1 MARLFGT
8 DGVRGVA
15 NVELTP
21 ELAFRLGWAAASY
34 FGRDHEK
41 PEFLIG
47 RDTRI
52 SGQMLE
58 AALCAGIC
66 SAGGNAVALGII
78 PTPGVAWLT
87 RMSNAAA
94 GVVISASHNPY
105 VDNGIKFF
113 SGSGY
118 KLPDAVEDELERLVK
133 GGMDEMPR
141 PTGGQVG
148 SITYRHERIAE
159 YMDFLCST
167 MQNNLSGLKLVIDCA
182 NGAASEAA
190 PIVLSRLGADLKI
203 LHACPDGININDNC
217 GSTHMSAL
225 QNAVL
230 AEGADLGLA
239 FDGDADRCL
248 AVDETG
254 AIVDGDQ
261 IMVILAH
268 ELLRRNAL
276 KKASLVTTVMSNVGL
291 HQALRRA
298 GGQVVV
304 TAVGDRY
311 VLEEM
316 QKQDLSLGGE
326 QSGHIIFGEYSTTG
340 DGLMT
345 GLQLLAAVKR
355 SGGGLKRLGALMTRF
370 PQVLVNVRVRSKVGW
385 ETNGAIAEAVRRAES
400 TLGEDGR
407 VLVRASGTEPLI
419 RVMAEGPDQKQLEEI
434 AEAVAVVIQTELN

>member
-15 NVELTP
+15 NAELTP
-21 ELAFRLGWAAASY
+21 ELAFRLGWAAAYY
-34 FGRDHEK
+34 FGREHEK

-66 SAGGNAVALGII
+66 SAGGEAVVLGVI

-87 RMSNAAA
+87 RTSGAAA
-94 GVVISASHNPY
+94 GVVISASHNPFA
-105 VDNGIKFF
+105 DNGIKFF
-113 SGSGY
+113 SGAGY
-118 KLPDAVEDELERLVK
+118 KLPDAVEDELDRLVN
-133 GGMDEMPR
+133 GRMDELSR
-141 PTGGQVG
+141 PTGKAVG
-148 SITYRHERIAE
+148 SIAYRHDRINE
-159 YMDFLCST
+159 YMDFLCGT
-167 MQNNLSGLKLVIDCA
+167 LQNNLKGMRLVIDCA
-182 NGAASEAA
+182 NGASSEAA
-190 PIVLSRLGADLKI
+190 PKVLTRLGADLKVI
-203 LHACPDGININDNC
+203 HADPDGININDHC
-217 GSTHMSAL
+217 GSTHMEAL
-225 QNAVL
+225 QKAVV

-268 ELLRRNAL
+268 ELLRRDAL
-276 KKASLVTTVMSNVGL
+276 RKSSLVTTVMSNIGL
-291 HQALRRA
+291 HQAMRRV

-311 VLEEM
+311 VLEAM
-316 QKQDLSLGGE
+316 QQQNLSLGGE
-326 QSGHIIFGEYSTTG
+326 QSGHIIFGEHSTTG

-355 SGGGLKRLGALMTRF
+355 NVGGLKKLGGLMVRF
-370 PQVLVNVRVRSKVGW
+370 PQVLVNVRVRSKSGW
-385 ETNGAIAEAVRRAES
+385 EQNENIAAAVRQAE
-400 TLGEDGR
+400 TALGEDGR

-419 RVMAEGPDQKQLEEI
+419 RVMAEGPDQAKLEEL
-434 AEAVAVVIQTELN
+434 AERVAVAIQAELN